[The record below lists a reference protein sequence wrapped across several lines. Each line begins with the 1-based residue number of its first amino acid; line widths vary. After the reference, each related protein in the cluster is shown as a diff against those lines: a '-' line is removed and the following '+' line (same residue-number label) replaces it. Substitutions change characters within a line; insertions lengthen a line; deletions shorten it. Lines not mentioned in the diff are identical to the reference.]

1 MNDETRKNL
10 IDILQAA
17 EEIENFVSGM
27 DFKIYQNKTVTKRA
41 VERDF
46 EIIGEAL
53 NRIKNTDNELLE
65 KISEHHRIIGFR
77 NILIHGYDIVVDHY
91 IFNMIY
97 IIQRMPG
104 VQRENTIR
112 HIKVVITVFI

>member
-10 IDILQAA
+10 IDILHAA
-17 EEIENFVSGM
+17 EEIQDFVRGM
-27 DFKIYQNKTVTKRA
+27 DLKAYQNNPVTKRA

-53 NRIKNTDNELLE
+53 NRIKNTDSKLLE

-77 NILIHGYDIVVDHY
+77 NILIHGYDIVDEAIVWQAVTNHLP
-91 IFNMIY
+91 ILH
-97 IIQRMPG
+97 G
-104 VQRENTIR
+104 E
-112 HIKVVITVFI
+112 IKELLNI

>member
-10 IDILQAA
+10 IDILQAV
-17 EEIENFVSGM
+17 EEIQNFVRGM
-27 DFKIYQNKTVTKRA
+27 DFKEYQNNLLTKRA

-53 NRIKNTDNELLE
+53 NRIKYADDELLE

-77 NILIHGYDIVVDHY
+77 NILIHGYDIVDEAIVWQAATKHLP
-91 IFNMIY
+91 ILVSEVKEILS
-97 IIQRMPG
+97 
-104 VQRENTIR
+104 V
-112 HIKVVITVFI
+112 